1 MILLRGIDMKSNNID
16 SVIYQAENGAIE
28 LRTDYTLD
36 TIWASKKQIAALYNV
51 DRSVISRHIKNI
63 LNDKELDEKVVCA
76 KFAHT
81 TSHGAIEGK
90 KQQTIVEHYNLDII
104 LSVGYRTKSIKAI
117 AFRKWAT
124 KILKEHITKGF
135 TINTNLLEKNKILF
149 LRTLEDLKQLTQN
162 NQNIET
168 KEVLTLIQSFSNTFF
183 ALDSYD
189 KNEFPNKGTKQEI
202 VTSAKE
208 LVQDLQQ
215 LKNELIQKGEATELF
230 AQEKKQGNLEGIFG
244 SVFQSV
250 FGEDA
255 YPTVEK
261 KAAHLLYF
269 IIKNHPFNDGN
280 KRSGAF
286 SFIWLLQKANYDF
299 RAKISPETL
308 TTLTILIA
316 ESNPADKDKMV
327 GIVQLLLNSNK
338 Q

>member
-1 MILLRGIDMKSNNID
+1 LILLRGIDMKSNNID

>member
-1 MILLRGIDMKSNNID
+1 MNSKNELA
-16 SVIYQAENGAIE
+16 VYQAENGAIE
-28 LRTDYTLD
+28 LRADYELD
-36 TIWASKKQIAALYNV
+36 TIWANKKQIAALYNV

-76 KFAHT
+76 KFAQT

-117 AFRKWAT
+117 EFRKWAT
-124 KILKEHITKGF
+124 KILKEHITKGY
-135 TINTNLLEKNKILF
+135 TINTHLIKKKKAQF
-149 LRTLEDLKQLTQN
+149 LQTLEDLKILSFN
-162 NQNIET
+162 NQQLET
-168 KEVLTLIQSFSNTFF
+168 KEVLSLIQSFSNTFF

-189 KNEFPNKGTKQEI
+189 KNEFPNKGTQQEI

-208 LVQDLQQ
+208 LVQDLQE
-215 LKNELIQKGEATELF
+215 LKNKLIQKGEATELF

-255 YPTVEK
+255 YPTVEE

-286 SFIWLLQKANYDF
+286 SFVWLLHKANYNF
-299 RAKISPETL
+299 KEKITPETL

-316 ESNPADKDKMV
+316 ESNPADKDKMI
-327 GIVQLLLNSNK
+327 GIIKLIFSF
-338 Q
+338 